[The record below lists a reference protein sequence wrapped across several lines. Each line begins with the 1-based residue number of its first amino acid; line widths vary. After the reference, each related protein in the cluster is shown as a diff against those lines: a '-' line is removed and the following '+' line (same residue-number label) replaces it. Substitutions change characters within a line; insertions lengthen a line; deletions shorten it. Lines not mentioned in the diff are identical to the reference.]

1 MTRVFFHTLKSKK
14 QLKKFSGKKIISA
27 EFTDETGKF
36 FEISFDVGNDKKQ
49 DILISFETRTPHVFI
64 SDIY

>member
-1 MTRVFFHTLKSKK
+1 MTRVFFHTLKSRK
-14 QLKKFSGKKIISA
+14 QLKKFSGEKVISA

-36 FEISFDVGNDKKQ
+36 FEISFDVGNNRKQ

>member
-1 MTRVFFHTLKSKK
+1 MTRVFFHTLN
-14 QLKKFSGKKIISA
+14 
-27 EFTDETGKF
+27 
-36 FEISFDVGNDKKQ
+36 GNDKKQ